1 MAFTHLHVHTEYSL
15 LDGSNKIK
23 EYVAR
28 VKELGMNSAA
38 ITDHGVMY
46 GVIDFYR
53 AAREAGIKPILG
65 CEVYVAPNSRF
76 DKELTGGE
84 DRYHHLVLLAENNTG
99 YANLMKIVSRG
110 FTEGYYYK
118 PRVDME
124 VLQEFHEGI
133 IALSACLAGEVP
145 RFILKGMK
153 DEARKAARKY
163 EACFGKGNYFL
174 ELQDHGIPEQRTV
187 NMELLQMSREL
198 DIPLVTTNDVHYTY
212 AEDAIPHD
220 ILLVNRD
227 GKLRELHK
235 VLDRNCALSFITAA
249 DKPGRQTYERSAIL
263 LMLKA
268 FYDTVGRENAE
279 RITVEFSLS
288 NALFCRAKGQ
298 FTPDKALLER
308 VEARMRELAA
318 QALPIEKRSVN
329 IDDAVA
335 MFRACGL
342 EDKARL
348 LSYRINSHVNVYT
361 LDGFTDYF
369 YGYMVPDTGYLKWF
383 ALESFADGFILRLPD
398 QADPEKL
405 GDFKPPMKVFQA
417 MHEAEDLSAVLQI
430 SDVGEMND
438 VISRGQATQM
448 ILSHEAMMEKQIGDI
463 AHEIAARKGVRFVM
477 IAGPSSSGKTTF
489 SHRLST
495 QLIACGLR
503 PHAIATDNYFRNR
516 ADTPRDERGEYDFEC
531 LGAMD
536 VEGFNRDMNRLLNG
550 ETVEMP
556 TYNFIK
562 GVREYNGET
571 LTLGENDVLVIEG
584 IHCLNDEFSKALPKE
599 SKYRIY
605 ISCLTTL
612 NVDDHNRI
620 PTTDA
625 RLLRRIERDARTR
638 GYGAQATIKMWPSVR
653 RGEEQNIF
661 PYQDS
666 ADMLFNSALL
676 YETALLKPYVEP
688 LLFGV
693 PHDCPEYLEAKRLLK
708 FLNYFL
714 PLPADNVPKTSLLRE
729 FVGGGCYKT

>member
-1 MAFTHLHVHTEYSL
+1 
-15 LDGSNKIK
+15 
-23 EYVAR
+23 
-28 VKELGMNSAA
+28 
-38 ITDHGVMY
+38 
-46 GVIDFYR
+46 
-53 AAREAGIKPILG
+53 
-65 CEVYVAPNSRF
+65 
-76 DKELTGGE
+76 
-84 DRYHHLVLLAENNTG
+84 
-99 YANLMKIVSRG
+99 
-110 FTEGYYYK
+110 
-118 PRVDME
+118 ME
-124 VLQEFHEGI
+124 QTMLNV
-133 IALSACLAGEVP
+133 
-145 RFILKGMK
+145 
-153 DEARKAARKY
+153 
-163 EACFGKGNYFL
+163 
-174 ELQDHGIPEQRTV
+174 TV
-187 NMELLQMSREL
+187 NGSTRQYPAGTPFRVIAADHQAE
-198 DIPLVTTNDVHYTY
+198 IPR
-212 AEDAIPHD
+212 D

-268 FYDTVGRENAE
+268 FYDTVGRENVE

-383 ALESFADGFILRLPD
+383 ALEPFADGFILRLPD

-417 MHEAEDLSAVLQI
+417 MHEAEDLSAVLHI

-638 GYGAQATIKMWPSVR
+638 GYGARATIKMWPSVR
-653 RGEEQNIF
+653 RGEEENIF

-666 ADMLFNSALL
+666 ADTVFNSALI

-693 PHDCPEYLEAKRLLK
+693 PHDCPEYLETKRLLK